1 MNPSPTG
8 QVILGP
14 DHASAELL
22 EELLGRPTTQVFDRW
37 ADQRQELDRLRP
49 AVDHDLLDEPATWVY
64 YPWRRSVV
72 RILGPRSFSAVR
84 LDRNRNKITAEEQGR
99 LGRLRLGVVGLSVGH
114 GIAHLLAM
122 EGLCGEL
129 RLADFDDVALSN
141 LNRIPATL
149 FDLGLNKAVVTARR
163 IAEIDP
169 YRRVLAFEQGITE
182 ATAGEFMDGLDC
194 VIEECDSLDV
204 KIQVRHM
211 ARHRGIPVVMETS
224 DRGLLDVERFDLEP
238 TRPIFHGLLDG
249 LATEEL
255 GGLSTQEK
263 VPYVLRILEA
273 DLLSA
278 RMAASMAEVD
288 HTVTTWPQLAGD
300 VNLGAAMVGAAIC
313 RLGLGEPLPS
323 GRVRV
328 DLARSLTDL
337 ASPRPDAAPAGPADE
352 QDAPTPDDI
361 TAVLAAAV
369 LAPSGGNAQPWI
381 FETTDSEIRLFV
393 DPERTSGMDVEL
405 RGSYVAVGAALFNAR
420 VAASA
425 RGRSGSYRIGSA
437 ELGAPAATLQ
447 LGRSSEPEL
456 SDLYD
461 GVMARGTNRRRG
473 VRQALAGEALAVL
486 RNAVECEGCH
496 LQVIDHPA
504 QLDRGAEILAASDR
518 IRFLDQA
525 LHAEMMSELK
535 WPGRDDLHTGIDVRT
550 LELDAADLAKLEV
563 ARRGDV
569 MRYLDAWNGGRG
581 LGDVTR
587 RQLSS
592 ASALAL
598 VAVDGA
604 SPASYV
610 RGGMAVERFWVCAA
624 GQGLALQPVSP
635 VFLYAQSAADHRLL
649 APARASELEALSAQM
664 LQLFAVGPGQS
675 PVLVLRL
682 SHAPPASRRSRRL
695 PLDTV
700 RRSHNGS

>member
-1 MNPSPTG
+1 
-8 QVILGP
+8 
-14 DHASAELL
+14 
-22 EELLGRPTTQVFDRW
+22 
-37 ADQRQELDRLRP
+37 
-49 AVDHDLLDEPATWVY
+49 
-64 YPWRRSVV
+64 
-72 RILGPRSFSAVR
+72 
-84 LDRNRNKITAEEQGR
+84 
-99 LGRLRLGVVGLSVGH
+99 
-114 GIAHLLAM
+114 
-122 EGLCGEL
+122 
-129 RLADFDDVALSN
+129 
-141 LNRIPATL
+141 
-149 FDLGLNKAVVTARR
+149 
-163 IAEIDP
+163 
-169 YRRVLAFEQGITE
+169 
-182 ATAGEFMDGLDC
+182 
-194 VIEECDSLDV
+194 
-204 KIQVRHM
+204 
-211 ARHRGIPVVMETS
+211 
-224 DRGLLDVERFDLEP
+224 
-238 TRPIFHGLLDG
+238 
-249 LATEEL
+249 
-255 GGLSTQEK
+255 
-263 VPYVLRILEA
+263 VLRILEA

-300 VNLGAAMVGAAIC
+300 VNLGASLVGAAIC
-313 RLGLGEPLPS
+313 RLGLGEPLSS

-328 DLARSLTDL
+328 DLARSLADL
-337 ASPRPDAAPAGPADE
+337 ASPKPATAAPAGSANE
-352 QDAPTPDDI
+352 QDTPAPDDI

-369 LAPSGGNAQPWI
+369 LAPSGGNSQPWI

-393 DPERTSGMDVEL
+393 DPQRTSGMDVAL

-437 ELGAPAATLQ
+437 ELGAPAATLE

-456 SDLYD
+456 SDLYAA
-461 GVMARGTNRRRG
+461 VMARGTNRRQG
-473 VRQALAGEALAVL
+473 VPQALAGEARAVL
-486 RNAVECEGCH
+486 RHAVEREGCH

-504 QLDRGAEILAASDR
+504 KLESGAEILAASDR

-535 WPGRDDLHTGIDVRT
+535 WPGRDDLRTGIDVRT
-550 LELDAADLAKLEV
+550 LDLDAADLAKLEV

-569 MRYLDAWNGGRG
+569 MRCLDAWNGGRG

-592 ASALAL
+592 TSALAL

-682 SHAPPASRRSRRL
+682 SHAPPASQRSRRL
-695 PLDTV
+695 PLDAV
-700 RRSHNGS
+700 RRSHDASCNRYRPGDDAAAAQEDSPAPTETSKSTRPLRRRGSMMCAGAGRAKRYPCPRRQPRRNSSRATAASSIPSATRSRPNAAPSPTMASITARSMALEVTSATKLRSILSTPTGSHLS